1 VRKFKTS
8 VLGQV
13 RGVEGIHERS
23 FAENTLKVDVDI
35 RGSAQSLSQEIGR
48 KTFPDFN
55 VKVIRSTWN
64 TLEVQVSPK

>member
-1 VRKFKTS
+1 
-8 VLGQV
+8 
-13 RGVEGIHERS
+13 
-23 FAENTLKVDVDI
+23 VDVDI
-35 RGSAQSLSQEIGR
+35 RGNAQSLSQEIGR